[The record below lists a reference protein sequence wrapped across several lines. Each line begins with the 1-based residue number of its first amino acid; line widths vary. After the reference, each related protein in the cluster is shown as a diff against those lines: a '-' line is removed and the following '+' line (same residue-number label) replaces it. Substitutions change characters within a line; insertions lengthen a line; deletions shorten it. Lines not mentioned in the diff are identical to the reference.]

1 MTLEDLKRAHNP
13 DLYRSF
19 EALKRAG
26 QAARQKAIQ
35 TNTGI
40 VVKRHGKTVF
50 VTAEELRRE
59 ADKQNPDYRE
69 SQ

>member
-1 MTLEDLKRAHNP
+1 MTLEDLKRGNNP

-35 TNTGI
+35 TNTGV

-50 VTAEELRRE
+50 VTASELRRE
-59 ADKQNPDYRE
+59 ANNENANHQQAK
-69 SQ
+69 